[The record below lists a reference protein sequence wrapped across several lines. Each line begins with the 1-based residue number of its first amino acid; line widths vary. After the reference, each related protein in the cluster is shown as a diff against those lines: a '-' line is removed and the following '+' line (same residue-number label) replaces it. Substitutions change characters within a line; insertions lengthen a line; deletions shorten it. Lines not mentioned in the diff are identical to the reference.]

1 MGYLLS
7 DHESARPGLA
17 VMLGPLPHPVNR
29 LVRRQAHIVRVF
41 GGLVDSFGFVL
52 FETKQAQIPTKGLA
66 TSLGKMRGITALVEM
81 N

>member
-1 MGYLLS
+1 LFGDKRVS
-7 DHESARPGLA
+7 SEFSAGWWIL
-17 VMLGPLPHPVNR
+17 
-29 LVRRQAHIVRVF
+29 
-41 GGLVDSFGFVL
+41 FGFVL